1 MPELSPG
8 VRRQRMVGPALGRV
22 TESMPGGRS
31 GASADRHTLARVPPT
46 EPDEA
51 PLASEP
57 DLLGAALALG
67 ARDVPGWSP
76 AETAL
81 ARDLDPPR
89 PPATL
94 VAALRARIAG
104 GGDPLGEAF
113 CRLRPPELRRADGA
127 TYTPAPIVEAMVAW
141 AARRGRPRTGR

>member
-1 MPELSPG
+1 M
-8 VRRQRMVGPALGRV
+8 
-22 TESMPGGRS
+22 
-31 GASADRHTLARVPPT
+31 PPT
-46 EPDEA
+46 ETDGA

-89 PPATL
+89 PPAPL
-94 VAALRARIAG
+94 VAALRARIGA

-127 TYTPAPIVEAMVAW
+127 TY
-141 AARRGRPRTGR
+141 